1 MEPFI
6 TPASESERRWAA
18 GLLAQSEPW
27 VKLAVTH
34 DQLLKT
40 CLDGEYLIFIA
51 HCEKEACGVL
61 IMDPRGIAGSP
72 YIKSIA
78 VANNHRSHGLGAK
91 MVAFAEK
98 YFHEKSKHMFLCV
111 SSFNDRARTFYKK
124 LGYLQVGEFSNYI
137 IEGESEIL
145 MYKRIG

>member
-27 VKLAVTH
+27 VKLGLTC

-40 CLDGEYLIFIA
+40 CLDEEYLIFIA
-51 HCEKEACGVL
+51 HFEEEACGVL
-61 IMDPRGIAGSP
+61 IMDPRGVAGSP

-78 VANNHRSHGLGAK
+78 VTDNHRSHGIGAK
-91 MVAFAEK
+91 MVAFAEI

-111 SSFNDRARTFYKK
+111 SSFNDRASIFYKK
-124 LGYLQVGEFSNYI
+124 LGYIQVGEFCNYI
-137 IEGESEIL
+137 IDGESEIL